1 MVGGRETRV
10 DAVMDHI
17 LLRGPLSNPEETPE
31 AAEFRGVTAAQAGCI
46 KRTIGTRESWRWS
59 KVVNIG
65 RSHPSTP
72 HLSSTLLLPPTRPT
86 LNPKALSSIESN
98 CLNRAFERKKT
109 CVEIRKDKWE
119 S

>member
-17 LLRGPLSNPEETPE
+17 LRRGPLSNPQETPE

-72 HLSSTLLLPPTRPT
+72 HLSSTLLLPPLTTQKPSLV
-86 LNPKALSSIESN
+86 LNLIVLTELLKKLALRWESN
-98 CLNRAFERKKT
+98 DTKSLMGK
-109 CVEIRKDKWE
+109 
-119 S
+119 